1 MKKMKAYAQI
11 ADELNE
17 KGILPSRAR
26 KFTAGTVYQAVMG
39 NIDYP
44 VIRNRFNELMAE
56 NGKVDK

>member
-44 VIRNRFNELMAE
+44 IIVEMFNKKMAE
-56 NGKVDK
+56 NGK